1 MSNLKDNEGT
11 VNKSDRN
18 SQGEYQ
24 RQIEIAN
31 TLENALEF
39 IRTVSRT
46 NDYFTGYSLNE
57 IIQERIELIGPDDD
71 NTDTTVGE
79 SSKGTLVAMLN
90 QLLVATVGEGP
101 KHDGGAIQRALELD
115 YIKNLSDE
123 QTELTDD

>member
-1 MSNLKDNEGT
+1 MSNLKDKQGI

-31 TLENALEF
+31 TLENALAF

-57 IIQERIELIGPDDD
+57 IIQERIDLIGPDSDS
-71 NTDTTVGE
+71 TDITVGD
-79 SSKGTLVAMLN
+79 SSKNTLISMLN
-90 QLLVATVGEGP
+90 QLLVETVGEGP
-101 KHDGGAIQRALELD
+101 KHEGGAIQKALNLEELQ
-115 YIKNLSDE
+115 NLSDQ